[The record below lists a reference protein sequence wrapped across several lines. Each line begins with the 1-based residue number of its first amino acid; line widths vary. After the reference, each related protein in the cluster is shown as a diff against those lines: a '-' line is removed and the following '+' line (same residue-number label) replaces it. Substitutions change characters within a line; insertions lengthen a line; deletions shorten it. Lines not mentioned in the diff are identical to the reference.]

1 MAIQSKVDRN
11 VGGEEMRSST
21 NLAGIAALFLI
32 WLAMLLIGGSAS
44 ALDGRILGLLHAGDR
59 PALSGAAALL
69 TAVGGWVALT
79 VFALLATAF
88 LFLRDRRR
96 KAALLLV
103 VVLGGRMSVELQKYL
118 GGRPRPAELDQLVA
132 VHSKS
137 FPSGHAANSM
147 ITCLAIALL
156 LLPRRLAIAAAILL
170 SLLIGLSRIMLGV
183 HWPSDVVGGW
193 AFGLFWTLALVRFA
207 EPRGTRLPASALN
220 PRKET
225 NMADETDR
233 RPDDS
238 AIIDRMEEGPGQ
250 SGSSGGNLQ
259 RDVAARDEEEQETG
273 EGGVTRVHKSDKPDD
288 GDEPNLPNR

>member
-1 MAIQSKVDRN
+1 
-11 VGGEEMRSST
+11 MRSST
-21 NLAGIAALFLI
+21 NTAGIAALFLI
-32 WLAMLLIGGSAS
+32 WLAMLLVGGSGS
-44 ALDGRILGLLHAGDR
+44 ALDGRILGLLYAGDS
-59 PALSGAAALL
+59 PALASAAALL
-69 TAVGGWVALT
+69 TAAGGWVALT
-79 VFALLATAF
+79 AVALLAAAL
-88 LFLRDRRR
+88 LFLRNERR

-103 VVLGGRMSVELQKYL
+103 IVLGGRISVALQKYL
-118 GGRPRPAELDQLVA
+118 GDRARPAELDQLVA

-137 FPSGHAANSM
+137 FPSGHAANFM

-156 LLPRRLAIAAAILL
+156 LLPRRAAIAAAILL

-207 EPRGTRLPASALN
+207 EPQGTRPPASALN
-220 PRKET
+220 RRKET
-225 NMADETDR
+225 IMADDTNR

-238 AIIDRMEEGPGQ
+238 AVIDRMEEGPGQ

-259 RDVAARDEEEQETG
+259 REVAARDEEEQEIG
-273 EGGVTRVHKSDKPDD
+273 EGGITRVHKSDKPDD